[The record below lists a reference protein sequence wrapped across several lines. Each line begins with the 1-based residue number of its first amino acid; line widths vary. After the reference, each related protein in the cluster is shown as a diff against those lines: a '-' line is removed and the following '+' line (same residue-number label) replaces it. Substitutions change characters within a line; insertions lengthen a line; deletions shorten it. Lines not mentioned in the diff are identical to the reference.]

1 MKNQKFWWAFIA
13 FVVAWS
19 IYEFYPPSNRDL
31 IEEFDSQAA
40 VSRKDATYKT
50 ILAKAVEL
58 KKADPRTV
66 AEFGNLLT
74 AIGTNNIQLYFP
86 EFADKVKNE
95 KDPTY
100 AVLNLLQKKA
110 AGKVHLG
117 LDLQGGSQFRVQLVP
132 TRNGDTNK
140 SAVEDEYQ
148 HKRLTEQAVE
158 VLRKRVD
165 RLGVAEPLIQPSGND
180 TILIQLPG
188 LSQVAQDEAKNNIQ
202 KAAYLEFRMVHPESA
217 KLLKE
222 GIIEPGYEILKEKVK
237 EPNGTEQLVPYLVEK
252 RLANGLTGKYIKSA
266 RAARDQMGV
275 PLIQFNFNDEGARR
289 FGEVTKENIGRQLAI
304 VLDGELY
311 SAPRINSVIYGSG
324 EITGHFSW
332 DEAERVANALENPL
346 EAPVKIVG
354 MSQVDP
360 TLGMDTIRSG
370 IIAAILGTVFVAI
383 FMVFY
388 YMRCG
393 LIADIAMILN
403 LVVLLGV
410 MCSVGTTLTLPGIAG
425 IVLTIGMAVDA
436 NVLIYERLREEM
448 ALGKS
453 MRGAISAAYSR
464 AFSTIFDSNI
474 TTLIS
479 SIILIYLG
487 TGPIKGFGVTLTIGV
502 IISMFTALIV
512 TRLIFDFLLDR
523 NMLNKIGMLH
533 VVKSANVDFMKYAKV
548 AFTTSWVII
557 LIGVGYGIGVRG
569 HNILGVEF
577 AGGNAMKLEFKQK
590 IDPEKIRPVVEKMAG
605 ETKIQYQ
612 RGAKDETLEIVI
624 PLEKEGKPNSVTD
637 VVGALKTQFPNAGFK
652 IAEQSLVGPTVGE
665 EIQRTA
671 ILATFLSLFG
681 ILLYVALRYEF
692 SFAVGAVLAIV
703 HDVLMTMGIYFLF
716 QKQMSASF
724 VAAIL
729 TIIGFSINDTIVIF
743 DRIREDLKL
752 GVRGTFREV
761 MNKALNQTLSRTII
775 TSGTVFLAT
784 LALYFFGGGAIDDF
798 SFAFL
803 VGIITGTYSSIYI
816 ASALVLW
823 WHKGERPNIGP
834 VVSGTSA
841 AAATVATT
849 PMATAKP
856 APAAGASAAKTGV

>member
-40 VSRKDATYKT
+40 VSRIDATYKT
-50 ILAKAVEL
+50 ILTKAVQL

-66 AEFGNLLT
+66 AEFGNLLS
-74 AIGTNNIQLYFP
+74 AIGTNNIQPYFP
-86 EFADKVKNE
+86 QFAEKVKNE

-100 AVLNLLQKKA
+100 AILNQLQKKA
-110 AGKVHLG
+110 AGKIHLG
-117 LDLQGGSQFRVQLVP
+117 LDLQGGSQFQVQLVP
-132 TRNGDTNK
+132 TRVGDTNK
-140 SAVEDEYQ
+140 NKSSVEDEYQ
-148 HKRLTEQAVE
+148 HKRMTEQAVE

-180 TILIQLPG
+180 IIIQLPG

-202 KAAYLEFRMVHPESA
+202 KAAYLEFRLVHPESA

-222 GIIEPGYEILKEKVK
+222 GIIEPGYEVLKEKVK
-237 EPNGTEQLVPYLVEK
+237 ERDGTEQMIPYLVEK

-275 PLIQFNFNDEGARR
+275 PLIEFKFNDEGARR
-289 FGEVTKENIGRQLAI
+289 FGEVTKENIGHQLAI

-324 EITGHFSW
+324 EITGHFTW

-346 EAPVKIVG
+346 EAPVKIVA

-360 TLGMDTIRSG
+360 TLGLDTIRSG
-370 IIAAILGTVFVAI
+370 ITAAILGTLFVAL
-383 FMVFY
+383 FMVVY

-393 LIADIAMILN
+393 VIADIAMILN
-403 LVVLLGV
+403 LVILLGV

-487 TGPIKGFGVTLTIGV
+487 TGPVKGFGVTLTIGV
-502 IISMFTALIV
+502 IISMFTALVV
-512 TRLIFDFLLDR
+512 TRLIFEFLLKH

-533 VVKSANVDFMKYAKV
+533 IVKSANVDFMKYARV
-548 AFTTSWVII
+548 AFAISWIII
-557 LIGVGYGIGVRG
+557 LTSVGYGVGIRG
-569 HNILGVEF
+569 HNVLGVEF
-577 AGGNAMKLEFKQK
+577 AGGNSVKLEFKQK
-590 IDPEKIRPVVEKMAG
+590 VNPEKIRPVIEKIAG

-612 RGAKDETLEIVI
+612 RGANEETLEIVI

-637 VVGALKTQFPNAGFK
+637 VVGALKTQFPTAGFK

-665 EIQRTA
+665 EIQKTA

-703 HDVLMTMGIYFLF
+703 HDVLMTTGVYFLF

-752 GVRGTFREV
+752 GVRGTFKEV

-784 LALYFFGGGAIDDF
+784 LSLYFFGGGAIDDF
-798 SFAFL
+798 SCAFL
-803 VGIITGTYSSIYI
+803 IGIITGTYSSIYI

-834 VVSGTSA
+834 VVVGTSS
-841 AAATVATT
+841 AATAVS
-849 PMATAKP
+849 AKP
-856 APAAGASAAKTGV
+856 APATGLPAAKTGV